1 MALKAL
7 MLRKAMSDK
16 TVALESLRAKD
27 ADFEKREAELE
38 AAIMEAS
45 SDEERAVCEE
55 GVDTFQSEKEQHETA
70 KAKLE
75 AELRDLEAELE
86 AVERSAVPPAVKQE
100 AEVSEKIEERKDV
113 SINMRKRF
121 FGLNAEERSAFFA
134 NAEVKEWLQ
143 RCRQISAEKRAI
155 YGSELLIPVVVLD
168 LMREQLGDYS
178 KLYKHVRVEK
188 IRGYA
193 RQPIMNAIPEAVWQE
208 ACATLNEL
216 ELSIS
221 GAELDGYKV
230 GGYVVICNAVLM
242 DSDIDLAAVIIDG
255 LLRAI
260 GLALDKAILYGTG
273 VKMPLGILTRL
284 AQSSAPV
291 DYPVIAPTWVDLH
304 SSNVLALNAD
314 PSDPLGTFTAIAWA
328 ASVAKGGYSNGRTFW
343 AMNGTTY
350 SMLLGLSANFNAA
363 GAIVAGMNKELP
375 IVGGA
380 IEVLD
385 FIPDNVI
392 IGGYGDCYVLAERQG
407 SYISRS
413 EHVRFIE
420 DQTVFK
426 GVARYDGT
434 PILAANAFVAFS
446 LDATAPDPDDVVFAP
461 DTANT
466 APEPEPDPDDPDTP
480 GY

>member
-16 TVALESLRAKD
+16 TVALEALRAKD

-55 GVDTFQSEKEQHETA
+55 GVDTFQSEKEAHETA

-86 AVERSAVPPAVKQE
+86 AVERSAVPPAVQE
-100 AEVSEKIEERKDV
+100 AEKSEKEERKDEK
-113 SINMRKRF
+113 INMRKRF

-143 RCRQISAEKRAI
+143 RCRQIGAEKRAI
-155 YGSELLIPVVVLD
+155 PGSELLIPTVVLD
-168 LMREQLGDYS
+168 LMKEQLGDYS
-178 KLYKHVRVEK
+178 KLYKHVRV
-188 IRGYA
+188 RRVNGYA
-193 RQPIMNAIPEAVWQE
+193 RQPLMNAIPEAIWTE

-242 DSDIDLAAVIIDG
+242 DSDIDLAAEIIEG

-273 VKMPLGILTRL
+273 VKMPLGILPRL
-284 AQSSAPV
+284 SETSQPV
-291 DYPVIAPTWVDLH
+291 GYPVIAPTWVDLH
-304 SSNVLALNAD
+304 ATNVLALNID
-314 PSDPLGTFTAIAWA
+314 TTDPLGAFAHIAATAAV
-328 ASVAKGGYSNGRTFW
+328 ASGAYSRGEKFW
-343 AMNGTTY
+343 AMNSKTY
-350 SMLLGLSANFNAA
+350 SLLLALSANFNAA
-363 GAIVAGMNKELP
+363 GAIVAGVNKELP

-385 FIPDNVI
+385 FIPDDVI

-446 LDATAPDPDDVVFAP
+446 LSATAPDPDDVVFAP

-466 APEPEPDPDDPDTP
+466 EPEPEPDPEPDTP
-480 GY
+480 GD

>member
-16 TVALESLRAKD
+16 SVALEALRAKD
-27 ADFEKREAELE
+27 ADFVTREAELE

-55 GVDTFQSEKEQHETA
+55 GVDTFQSEKEAHEAA

-86 AVERSAVPPAVKQE
+86 AVERSAVPPVVKQE
-100 AEVSEKIEERKDV
+100 EEKSEKIEERKDV

-155 YGSELLIPVVVLD
+155 PGSELLIPTVVLD
-168 LMREQLGDYS
+168 LMKEQLGDYS
-178 KLYKHVRVEK
+178 KLYKHVRV
-188 IRGYA
+188 RRVNGYA
-193 RQPIMNAIPEAVWQE
+193 RQPLMNAIPEAIWTE

-242 DSDIDLAAVIIDG
+242 DSDIDLAAEIIEG

-273 VKMPLGILTRL
+273 VKMPLGILPRL
-284 AQSSAPV
+284 AETSQPV
-291 DYPVIAPTWVDLH
+291 GYPVIAPTWVDL
-304 SSNVLALNAD
+304 SSTNVLALDID
-314 PSDPLGTFTAIAWA
+314 PTDPLGAFASIAMA
-328 ASVAKGGYSNGRTFW
+328 AAVAKGGYSNGRTFW
-343 AMNGTTY
+343 AMNGSTY

-363 GAIVAGMNKELP
+363 GAIVAGVNKELP

-446 LDATAPDPDDVVFAP
+446 LDATAPDPDDVSFAP
-461 DTANT
+461 DVANT
-466 APEPEPDPDDPDTP
+466 EPEPDPGD
-480 GY
+480 